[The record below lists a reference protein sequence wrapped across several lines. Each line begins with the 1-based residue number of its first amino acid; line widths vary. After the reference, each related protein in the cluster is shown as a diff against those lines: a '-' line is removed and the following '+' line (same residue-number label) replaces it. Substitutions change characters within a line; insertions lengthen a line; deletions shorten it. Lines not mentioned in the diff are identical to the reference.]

1 MISSANL
8 LLCVL
13 CVLRG
18 LCVKFFLARIA
29 DLCMDTR
36 LYGTLPPLA
45 SNTHVENA
53 LTLART
59 GHAIDRSAALLLV
72 KQAPLPDLLRAAT
85 SVRACG
91 KGTVVTYSR
100 KGFIP
105 LTTLSRDYCG
115 YCTFRK
121 DTGQPGALFMTP
133 DEVLALADRRRLA

>member
-59 GHAIDRSAALLLV
+59 GRAIDRSAALLLV
-72 KQAPLPDLLRAAT
+72 KQAPLPDLLRPAT
-85 SVRACG
+85 PVRARG

-100 KGFIP
+100 KVFIP
-105 LTTLSRDYCG
+105 LTTLSLDYCG
-115 YCTFRK
+115 YCTFRNVPR
-121 DTGQPGALFMTP
+121 QPRAPFTTP
-133 DEVLALADRRRLA
+133 QDI